1 MLKLLSDISNIWKYD
16 AALSG
21 FLNCFNSWQWVFLVF
36 WCVSCNFLNWILD
49 IVCERIVEIILRL
62 DEDKC
67 FALWILF
74 SFYEPQYFFFLT
86 MLHCIWDLSSLTR
99 DGTHTLCTGKQ
110 SLNHWIAR
118 EVPEHRLSLM
128 PIKMGKFKQWAVTT
142 FPLKVLSFHYR
153 GTPRRKG
160 KKQLSTQR
168 SIVGMGG
175 KSCWGRQSSELVVC
189 LN

>member
-36 WCVSCNFLNWILD
+36 WGVSCNFLNWILD
-49 IVCERIVEIILRL
+49 IVGERIVEIILRL

-86 MLHCIWDLSSLTR
+86 MLQCIWDLSSLT
-99 DGTHTLCTGKQ
+99 GGWTHTLCSGSTE
-110 SLNHWIAR
+110 S
-118 EVPEHRLSLM
+118 S
-128 PIKMGKFKQWAVTT
+128 PIS
-142 FPLKVLSFHYR
+142 LSFVISKIWISPNFIDILCEIYK
-153 GTPRRKG
+153 T
-160 KKQLSTQR
+160 
-168 SIVGMGG
+168 
-175 KSCWGRQSSELVVC
+175 
-189 LN
+189 

>member
-1 MLKLLSDISNIWKYD
+1 MHTGTPTPRIPLTIEFLKLWYRLNKS
-16 AALSG
+16 ALF
-21 FLNCFNSWQWVFLVF
+21 FLMIFLYVNHFLEIFIEVATMLLPLYVFLSQGM
-36 WCVSCNFLNWILD
+36 WN
-49 IVCERIVEIILRL
+49 
-62 DEDKC
+62 
-67 FALWILF
+67 
-74 SFYEPQYFFFLT
+74 
-86 MLHCIWDLSSLTR
+86 LSSLTR

-160 KKQLSTQR
+160 KKPLSTQR
-168 SIVGMGG
+168 SIVGIGG